1 MIDNYAKV
9 TQVIDGDTIIC
20 DVTTKLFGRTA
31 TFHNVHVRL
40 LGVNTPE
47 KGQPLALEATQ
58 HTTAR
63 LLGKD
68 VILRNDQTVDV
79 FDRLLATVLID
90 GVDFNQ
96 ELLDEGLAVVYKRKK

>member
-1 MIDNYAKV
+1 MIENNAKV
-9 TQVIDGDTIIC
+9 IEVIDGDTIVA
-20 DVTTKLFGRTA
+20 DVTTRLFGRTA

-47 KGQPLALEATQ
+47 RHMSGYEEAAQ

-68 VILRNDQTVDV
+68 VILRNEQTVDA

-96 ELLDEGLAVVYKRKK
+96 ELLSEGLAVVYKKKR

>member
-1 MIDNYAKV
+1 MIDNNAKV
-9 TQVIDGDTIIC
+9 TAVIDGDTIVC
-20 DVTTKLFGRTA
+20 DVETKLFGHTA
-31 TFHNVHVRL
+31 TFHGIHVRL

-47 KGQPLALEATQ
+47 RNQSGYAEATQ

-68 VILRNDQTVDV
+68 VVLRNEQAVDA

-96 ELLDEGLAVVYKRKK
+96 ELLSEGLAVVYKKKR

>member
-1 MIDNYAKV
+1 MIENNAKV
-9 TQVIDGDTIIC
+9 IEVIDGDTIVA
-20 DVTTKLFGRTA
+20 DVTTRLFGRTA

-47 KGQPLALEATQ
+47 KGQPKADLATH
-58 HTTAR
+58 HTTSR

-96 ELLDEGLAVVYKRKK
+96 ELLDEGLAVVYKRK

>member
-1 MIDNYAKV
+1 MIDNNAKV
-9 TQVIDGDTIIC
+9 IEVIDGDTIVC
-20 DVTTKLFGRTA
+20 DVTTRLFGRTA

-47 KGQPLALEATQ
+47 RSRPGYEEATQ

-96 ELLDEGLAVVYKRKK
+96 ELLDEGLAVVYKRK